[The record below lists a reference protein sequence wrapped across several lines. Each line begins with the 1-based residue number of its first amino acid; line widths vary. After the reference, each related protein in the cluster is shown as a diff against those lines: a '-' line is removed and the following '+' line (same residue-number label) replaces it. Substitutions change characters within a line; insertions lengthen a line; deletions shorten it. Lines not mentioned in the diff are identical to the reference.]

1 MLKKNDEKINGFLFV
16 IVFPLL
22 LFAMSYHGFASSYT
36 RLKTSAKIPDLLSSS
51 VYAYKIIPDCLS
63 VPMNELMYPL
73 INGPFSLKFF
83 TLLNIFILPYE
94 N

>member
-22 LFAMSYHGFASSYT
+22 LLAISYDGFESSYT
-36 RLKTSAKIPDLLSSS
+36 RLKTSAKIPDLPFSY
-51 VYAYKIIPDCLS
+51 VFTYRMIPDGFS
-63 VPMNELMYPL
+63 VHLKELMYL
-73 INGPFSLKFF
+73 LTNGPFSLKFF

>member
-22 LFAMSYHGFASSYT
+22 LLAISYYGFESSYT
-36 RLKTSAKIPDLLSSS
+36 RLKTSAKIPDLLFSS
-51 VYAYKIIPDCLS
+51 VYDYRMIPDSFS
-63 VPMNELMYPL
+63 VYLKELMSPL
-73 INGPFSLKFF
+73 IYGPFSLKFF